1 MSGTTTVHL
10 QLQIRKDKICLIAG
24 TTILMWWFSN
34 GTICK
39 AFFLFTYL
47 PFLASL
53 LLWWKGLIWFVGR
66 PLFSSIWRIFL
77 LWGSNSHCDSLRAL
91 IWLWSPVE
99 EDVSCKR
106 PELSNVGIFLWLQ
119 EKNVIL
125 KGNVWKE
132 SYLMKWRL
140 RTSISW
146 TSGCSNFSICEIWA
160 TCVRFLDCLK
170 DLAPTWWLQ

>member
-1 MSGTTTVHL
+1 MS
-10 QLQIRKDKICLIAG
+10 LIAFKSTCTISVRKIATLIARKLHYEG
-24 TTILMWWFSN
+24 LSEMGLRFPLFNLQGVPFEKQKLNEWHYNSAFTTSNLQRQNMFDSWLALQFSN
-34 GTICK
+34 GTNCK
-39 AFFLFTYL
+39 TFFLFTYL

-119 EKNVIL
+119 K
-125 KGNVWKE
+125 
-132 SYLMKWRL
+132 
-140 RTSISW
+140 T
-146 TSGCSNFSICEIWA
+146 
-160 TCVRFLDCLK
+160 
-170 DLAPTWWLQ
+170 